1 MILRSPPTAQRFFRR
16 IQPQKLPLLGL
27 PFVPTVNPVI
37 LRSLPTAQRFFR
49 RIQPQKSPL
58 LRLVFDSKLFNPV
71 LHLQPSSPQLSRN
84 PRLIFPFP
92 PFPPAHLLCYPAHRL
107 VMPAY
112 LIMDFMVASFFR
124 GTDLFIFSF
133 ILLYIVMSLSK
144 IIDK

>member
-1 MILRSPPTAQRFFRR
+1 MPSYLYSEFFHRLIFYHNFLVVIATRFSLLALLFVPTVNPVILRSPPTAQRFFRR

-92 PFPPAHLLCYPAHRL
+92 PFPPAHLLCQ
-107 VMPAY
+107 
-112 LIMDFMVASFFR
+112 
-124 GTDLFIFSF
+124 
-133 ILLYIVMSLSK
+133 LSG
-144 IIDK
+144 